1 MRLVSIVGL
10 LFAATTAF
18 AQVPAT
24 PGATAETPA
33 ACHQAFSK
41 RVENVMTWKGYVA
54 INARLPKDKRDE
66 GAMVLLKKGTI
77 QNLFYTTR
85 MTLACNRH
93 DFEAYRATYRALRAE
108 QTPTATVATMRDW
121 ERRASIVD
129 GRFVKWL
136 FAAGDDC
143 ITRGY
148 DLTEFKTLLISGV
161 EGTSKPPDGH
171 PMINRIADWFQ
182 LPGDTGDEM
191 EEPEIP
197 HCGRQ

>member
-1 MRLVSIVGL
+1 MRQVLIVGL

-18 AQVPAT
+18 AQNPAT
-24 PGATAETPA
+24 PGATSETPA
-33 ACHQAFSK
+33 ACHNVFAK
-41 RVENVMTWKGYVA
+41 RVENVLAWKGAVLA
-54 INARLPKDKRDE
+54 NAKLPKGQRNE
-66 GAMVLLKKGTI
+66 SAMSLLKKGTI

-85 MTLACNRH
+85 MTQACNRH
-93 DFEAYRATYRALRAE
+93 DFEGFRAMYRSLRAE
-108 QTPTATVATMRDW
+108 QTPNATLVAMRDW

-161 EGTSKPPDGH
+161 DGSQKPPDDH
-171 PMINRIADWFQ
+171 PMIENINDWFQ
-182 LPGDTGDEM
+182 LPSDMDDDA
-191 EEPEIP
+191 EEAPVP